1 MNHKG
6 SLIDEVGKQV
16 FVLMWAN
23 IVAIVG
29 IIGNFYLVIT
39 FKTAFEKQVEVIK
52 SYEKQMKTREL
63 KIEMEEKQLELKNS
77 ISDNMTIQHEGGEP
91 LSAKEDE
98 DETKQDE
105 NKEQDPASNGD
116 KTDQDGEKDN

>member
-1 MNHKG
+1 
-6 SLIDEVGKQV
+6 
-16 FVLMWAN
+16 MWAN

-29 IIGNFYLVIT
+29 IIGNFYLIMT

-98 DETKQDE
+98 DEDEDETKQDE
-105 NKEQDPASNGD
+105 NKEQDAASNGD
-116 KTDQDGEKDN
+116 KTDQDAKRTIRKTKKPKIKT

>member
-1 MNHKG
+1 
-6 SLIDEVGKQV
+6 
-16 FVLMWAN
+16 MWAN

-39 FKTAFEKQVEVIK
+39 FKTAFEKQVEVVE
-52 SYEKQMKTREL
+52 SYEKQMKTRFL
-63 KIEMEEKQLELKNS
+63 KIKIEEKQLALKNS
-77 ISDNMTIQHEGGEP
+77 IFDKMTIQHEGGEP